1 MKATKPQ
8 KKHLQDL
15 LEMVEN
21 REGHKFLKNLE
32 IVFNESKTK
41 FKIRNMKQN
50 LFVTHSMEFDE
61 MIHYLNGFERALEF
75 VYFERKH
82 KKKST

>member
-8 KKHLQDL
+8 KKHLQKL
-15 LEMVEN
+15 LETVEN
-21 REGHKFLKNLE
+21 REGYKFLKDLE

-50 LFVTHSMEFDE
+50 IFVTHSMEFED

-75 VYFERKH
+75 VYFESKHRK
-82 KKKST
+82 KLT

>member
-8 KKHLQDL
+8 KKHLQNL
-15 LEMVEN
+15 LETVEN

-50 LFVTHSMEFDE
+50 LFVTHSMEFNE